1 MKDNQ
6 YNIDLVTQMA
16 QCDANYIRLL
26 KLVPKLEIER
36 RDAQRRR
43 TPGLQNQQSMDG
55 KSLAKHEKGSGST
68 HNNNAPGCEDLQS
81 EVSRKFSLIQNGS
94 AREVTVTIKILER
107 FRYTTTLEITQ
118 TPDDSNMVS
127 APVMLVRVYH
137 DASTAE
143 VISYQGHKN
152 FKARYPTPNV
162 NMYHRD
168 EKRQVNEFLG
178 EWLTLCLKTGQSLL
192 SPELVFN

>member
-1 MKDNQ
+1 MRDNQ
-6 YNIDLVTQMA
+6 YSIDLVAQMA

-26 KLVPKLEIER
+26 KLVPNLEIER
-36 RDAQRRR
+36 RHAQRRS
-43 TPGLQNQQSMDG
+43 TPGLQNKQAIAG
-55 KSLAKHEKGSGST
+55 NPLAKHKMAPGST
-68 HNNNAPGCEDLQS
+68 HKNNTHGGENLQP
-81 EVSRKFSLIQNGS
+81 EVTRKFSLIQNGS

-152 FKARYPTPNV
+152 FKPKYPTPNV

-168 EKRQVNEFLG
+168 EKRCGLFKLQ
-178 EWLTLCLKTGQSLL
+178 TLIFSEIATPPC
-192 SPELVFN
+192 